1 MSYCLS
7 DNGTL
12 MPWFGSRVSYKTEH
26 FKVQHGMET
35 SELARNLK
43 KSTRFNC
50 RRIILSLCSSGRT
63 LPWPETSVQFQVNI
77 ILTNPVQSQQ
87 YSIKQEQCVIR
98 LPGAILS
105 QNLKKQKIRKKPTP
119 KEFLIFQEMELSSSK
134 IKNFFIFTEMK
145 LLAHIFLLFQEGTFR
160 AWKIKSTLWKD
171 LLYLFLFFKSF

>member
-12 MPWFGSRVSYKTEH
+12 MPWFASRVSYKTDH
-26 FKVQHGMET
+26 FQDQHGMET

-43 KSTRFNC
+43 KPTRFNC
-50 RRIILSLCSSGRT
+50 RRIILSLWCSGRT
-63 LPWPETSVQFQVNI
+63 LAWPETLLKFQVNI

-98 LPGAILS
+98 LPGALLS
-105 QNLKKQKIRKKPTP
+105 QSLKKPKKRKKSTP

-160 AWKIKSTLWKD
+160 AQKIKKHTLKR
-171 LLYLFLFFKSF
+171 FLIFFLIF